1 MTTPAAPAAPQVFA
15 SVGSM
20 FAFDRFV
27 AALDDWAAAHPHI
40 AVLVQIG
47 SGSYEP
53 KAAAFVRM
61 MPPGLYQQ
69 RIAQAKLFVAHAGMG
84 SIIAAIQ
91 AGKPLLMMPRRL
103 DLGEHTTDHQFAT
116 LAKFAGRDGLHTATT
131 VPELHAKID
140 ALLAETGAPPAPIA
154 PFASAELIGRVRA
167 FIHGSD
173 AG

>member
-1 MTTPAAPAAPQVFA
+1 MSPTPQLFA

-20 FAFDRFV
+20 FAFDRLV
-27 AALDDWAAAHPHI
+27 RAVDDWAAAHPEVP
-40 AVLVQIG
+40 VLIQIG
-47 SGSYEP
+47 SGDFEP
-53 KAAAFVRM
+53 RHAAFVRM

-91 AGKPLLMMPRRL
+91 AGKPLLMLPRRR
-103 DLGEHTTDHQFAT
+103 DLGEHTTDHQMAT
-116 LAKFAGRDGLHTATT
+116 LAKFAGRTGLHSAADEIALPTA
-131 VPELHAKID
+131 ID
-140 ALLAETGAPPAPIA
+140 ALLADTGAPPEPIA

-173 AG
+173 GG